1 MAGTVAFETIQTRH
15 PGDKLGEAL
24 GYSSAC
30 VPEGISAAAA
40 NYSSWRHAG
49 VLMAVL
55 CIIMQMD
62 VQDTGLGEQRR
73 SQRHDF
79 AMTIPCRSQGT
90 KARKR
95 LGKARIMSDTSPSL
109 HTGGNSTGAQG

>member
-1 MAGTVAFETIQTRH
+1 MLERKAMAGTVAFETIQTRH

-30 VPEGISAAAA
+30 VPEGISAASA
-40 NYSSWRHAG
+40 NCSSWRHAG

-73 SQRHDF
+73 S
-79 AMTIPCRSQGT
+79 
-90 KARKR
+90 
-95 LGKARIMSDTSPSL
+95 
-109 HTGGNSTGAQG
+109 